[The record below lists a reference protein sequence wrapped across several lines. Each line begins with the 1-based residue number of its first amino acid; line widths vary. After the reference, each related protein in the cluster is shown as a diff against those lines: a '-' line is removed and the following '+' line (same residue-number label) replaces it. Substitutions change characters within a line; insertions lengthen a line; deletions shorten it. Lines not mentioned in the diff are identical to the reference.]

1 MIKLLLCIAVVA
13 FTTFCGYLC
22 SRKYRQRRQF
32 FDQFKEFNER
42 FLSEVAYYRRP
53 ILEFCTRYPYKG
65 EFRVFLEDLARNIQS
80 DNPLDAQMESGEYG
94 FLKGEDRAFLKD
106 YFSMFGRSDSQ
117 SQKAYFS
124 SANTEIDVKRA
135 HARSELKKYGDLF
148 VKLGLLSGILIVILI
163 L

>member
-1 MIKLLLCIAVVA
+1 M
-13 FTTFCGYLC
+13 TFCGYLC

-32 FDQFKEFNER
+32 FEQFKEFNER

-65 EFRVFLEDLARNIQS
+65 EFRAFLEDVTRCIQS
-80 DNPLDAQMESGEYG
+80 GAPLDAAINGDEYT

-106 YFSMFGRSDSQ
+106 YFSMLGRSDSQ

-124 SANTEIDVKRA
+124 SANAEIDVKRA
-135 HARSELKKYGDLF
+135 HTQDELKKYGDLF
-148 VKLGLLSGILIVILI
+148 VKLGVLSGVLIVILI